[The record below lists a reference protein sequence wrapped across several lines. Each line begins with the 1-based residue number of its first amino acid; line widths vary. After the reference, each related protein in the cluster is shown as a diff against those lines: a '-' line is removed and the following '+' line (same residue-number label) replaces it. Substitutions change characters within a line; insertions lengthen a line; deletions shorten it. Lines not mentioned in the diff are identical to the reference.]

1 MTNSTKYKDSITQFL
16 HLELDLKGEWLD
28 YPAQFGLTAA
38 DIPELQCFALDDSM
52 MDVCPT
58 GDWDLHG
65 IRATTQLEPRAG
77 IDLCLQILK
86 IHPDAD
92 FVHEECVRIC
102 KRLGSIAIEPMVSA
116 LENPECPIWN
126 RTIASDGLREIAK
139 HHPEHRDICIQALIS
154 QLRRY
159 AELDDDFL
167 NTILVNNLVD
177 LKAIESAD
185 LLAEV
190 FAAGQIDEFA
200 TGTWPQAQVEL
211 GLKLESDFSPE
222 ELNSKIPPHYQA
234 INDQLS
240 KLINPMA
247 HMARPTP
254 NKAIGFGSTQKKKA
268 NQKHKKKKR

>member
-1 MTNSTKYKDSITQFL
+1 MTNPTKYKDSIAQL
-16 HLELDLKGEWLD
+16 LYLELDLKSEWLD
-28 YPAQFGLTAA
+28 YPAQFGLTAP
-38 DIPELQCFALDDSM
+38 DIPELQCFVLDDSM
-52 MDVCPT
+52 MAVSPT

-65 IRATTQLEPRAG
+65 IRAVTQMEPSTG

-92 FVHEECVRIC
+92 FVNEECIRIC
-102 KRLGSIAIEPMVSA
+102 KRLGSIAIKPMIST
-116 LENPECPIWN
+116 LQNPECHVWN
-126 RTIASDGLREIAK
+126 RVMASDGLGEIAK

-154 QLRRY
+154 QLRCY
-159 AELDDDFL
+159 AKLDDDFL

-200 TGTWPQAQVEL
+200 TGTWPQVQVEL

-222 ELNSKIPPHYQA
+222 ELNSKIPPNYQV
-234 INDQLS
+234 INDKLS
-240 KLINPMA
+240 KLMNFMA
-247 HMARPTP
+247 PPTP
-254 NKAIGFGSTQKKKA
+254 KTNKASGFGSTQKKKA
-268 NQKHKKKKR
+268 NQKKKKH